1 VGLNIN
7 GVKDAFIPR
16 DIPFYTLF
24 EEQIENII
32 KGAETFEKFIH
43 TNDRDDREKFL
54 EQIIVIEDR
63 GDQKRFEIS
72 KLLAK
77 TFITPIDREDILNI
91 TTSLDE
97 ILNYIY
103 TATKEINIYNVN
115 STEGIKKMVEKI
127 MSSIKELK
135 EAIHLLKSKKYDEVF
150 KHAIIAKTY
159 ENDVEDIYRKA
170 LKEMFES
177 NDLNGNLGHY
187 LKMREIY
194 RHLSNTADK
203 CDNSGTVLIDL
214 CVKMM

>member
-7 GVKDAFIPR
+7 GIKDAFIPR

-54 EQIIVIEDR
+54 EQITEIEDR

-72 KLLAK
+72 KALAK
-77 TFITPIDREDILNI
+77 TFVTPIDREDIIDI

-97 ILNYIY
+97 ILNYIH
-103 TATKEINIYNVN
+103 TATKEIIIYNVN

-135 EAIHLLKSKKYDEVF
+135 EAVHLLKSKKYDEVF

-159 ENDVEDIYRKA
+159 ENDVEDIYRKE

-177 NDLNGNLGHY
+177 NDLNENLGYY

-194 RHLSNTADK
+194 RHLSNMADK
-203 CDNSGTVLIDL
+203 CDDAGNVLIDL
-214 CVKMM
+214 SVKMM